1 MKTPAPAALRLSP
14 YHPGHDAAVTTALRH
29 LLGVP
34 ASVGL
39 QWRDLVPQDER
50 RLRLEVRVGDDEGAM
65 RLRLGEP
72 EEGPC
77 TWQGATLRLEVMQQ
91 HGETGSVGRSL
102 ARRLAALERAG
113 DPGLEALVAAVAA
126 HRASAAVPPGELCTI
141 GPRELLLRLTF
152 RCNQDCS
159 FCWQDR
165 QWPSPPREVYE
176 RWMEEADAQGVR
188 QVLFSGGEPTLS
200 PLLVPLLERARAFG
214 MRAGIQS
221 NAIQL
226 AKPHVRTALI
236 EAGLGFAS
244 VSYHSHDAALSDA
257 MTRAPGTHLRTER
270 GIVAA
275 LEDGLPVSLNLVLER
290 RNLGTLVETA
300 RQIVARFGPS
310 LPDGVPLTVSISH
323 PNAYFDREQWLET
336 MAPLDE
342 VEPVLRQA
350 VALLQA
356 AGVVVRADGPCG
368 FPLCTLRAVPEA
380 IPPGAIDEVADAN
393 LEARGAASACERCA
407 LQDACVGPRKTY
419 LEQFGERGLV
429 PFERLPAHFSGA

>member
-1 MKTPAPAALRLSP
+1 
-14 YHPGHDAAVTTALRH
+14 
-29 LLGVP
+29 
-34 ASVGL
+34 
-39 QWRDLVPQDER
+39 
-50 RLRLEVRVGDDEGAM
+50 
-65 RLRLGEP
+65 
-72 EEGPC
+72 
-77 TWQGATLRLEVMQQ
+77 
-91 HGETGSVGRSL
+91 
-102 ARRLAALERAG
+102 
-113 DPGLEALVAAVAA
+113 
-126 HRASAAVPPGELCTI
+126 
-141 GPRELLLRLTF
+141 LLRLTF

-165 QWPSPPREVYE
+165 QWPAPPREVFE
-176 RWMEEADAQGVR
+176 RWLREAHDQGVR
-188 QVLFSGGEPTLS
+188 RVLFSGGEPTLS
-200 PLLVPLLERARAFG
+200 PLLVPLVAHAKALG
-214 MRAGIQS
+214 MRVGIQS

-226 AKPHVRTALI
+226 AKPHVRAALL
-236 EAGLGFAS
+236 EAGLDFAS
-244 VSYHSHDAALSDA
+244 VSYHSHDAVLSDA
-257 MTRAPGTHLRTER
+257 MTRAPGTHVRTER

-275 LEDGLPVSLNLVLER
+275 LADGLPVSLNLVLER
-290 RNLGTLVETA
+290 RNLGTLVDTA
-300 RQIVARFGPS
+300 RHIVARFAPAAPS
-310 LPDGVPLTVSISH
+310 AAPLTVSISH

-380 IPPGAIDEVADAN
+380 IPPGAIDEIADAN